1 MRLRL
6 DEAWDI
12 VTRTVA
18 YTNHTVMAEAL
29 ECWDQE
35 LFKRRLPRNYQI
47 IEEINRRFCAQ
58 MHDLG
63 LDGCQ
68 VGRMAVLNDG
78 IVRMANLAVIGSH
91 SINGVSKL
99 HSEILK
105 ETVFKDFYQVMPDK
119 FKNVT
124 NGIAHRR
131 WLNQANPGLAS
142 LVTELIGDG
151 YVYDAAELKKL
162 MAYKNDPAV
171 LEKLK
176 KSSWRTKSAWPLM

>member
-1 MRLRL
+1 MLTISEMMRIILDECGYGW

-63 LDGCQ
+63 LDGYQ

-119 FKNVT
+119 FKKRHQR
-124 NGIAHRR
+124 HRPPP
-131 WLNQANPGLAS
+131 LAEPGQPRPGG

-151 YVYDAAELKKL
+151 YVYDAAELK
-162 MAYKNDPAV
+162 
-171 LEKLK
+171 
-176 KSSWRTKSAWPLM
+176 S

>member
-1 MRLRL
+1 
-6 DEAWDI
+6 
-12 VTRTVA
+12 
-18 YTNHTVMAEAL
+18 
-29 ECWDQE
+29 
-35 LFKRRLPRNYQI
+35 
-47 IEEINRRFCAQ
+47 

-162 MAYKNDPAV
+162 MAYKNDPACRW
-171 LEKLK
+171 
-176 KSSWRTKSAWPLM
+176 KSYKNQSWRTKSAWPLCEAAKRSGDRSQFHL